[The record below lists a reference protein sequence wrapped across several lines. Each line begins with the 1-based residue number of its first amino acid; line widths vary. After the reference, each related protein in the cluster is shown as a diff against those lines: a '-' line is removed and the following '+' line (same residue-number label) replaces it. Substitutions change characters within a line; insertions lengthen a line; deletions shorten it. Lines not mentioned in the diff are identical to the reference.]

1 MWVRAAIVADSVA
14 PPNAMMSRGRRPLY
28 NGRDFPS
35 DRYSQMKRPSDRAA
49 DQLRSI
55 RITRN
60 YTKHAEG
67 SVLVEFGDT
76 KVICTAS
83 VEAGVP
89 RFLKGQGQG
98 WLTAEY
104 GMLPRSTGERN
115 QREASRGKQGGRTL
129 EIQRLIGRSLRAA
142 LDMSKLGENTIY
154 LDCDVIQADGGT
166 RTASITGAMVALVD
180 ALKVLKKR
188 GALKGEPLKQMI
200 AAVSVGVY
208 QGEPVLDLDYLEDSA
223 AETDLNVVMTDG
235 GGFIEI
241 QGTAEG
247 EPFQPEQLNAMLALA
262 RQGMDEL
269 FRIQKAALAD

>member
-35 DRYSQMKRPSDRAA
+35 DRYSQMKRPSGRAA

-262 RQGMDEL
+262 RQGMGEL